1 MGRCLAADD
10 DPLPD
15 GWDSLA
21 QMGLLLGS
29 RPTTG
34 GLGSVGSTVPCGRL
48 AGSSDTSGLS

>member
-29 RPTTG
+29 RPTTD
-34 GLGSVGSTVPCGRL
+34 GLGFVGSTVPCGRL